1 MLDVKKQSALL
12 GVCLGVFGCFTFMAF
27 VAFYLKSNEIH
38 EVEYDVNTVTAGDYT
53 VEMEINK
60 KMWNKFKDS
69 EYFSGRKADGISP
82 GQAFEDYLIDTIQ
95 HEMSHLNDGRP
106 EHKKFKNEK
115 TTVAS
120 VQLAF
125 DNAKVI
131 GCL

>member
-1 MLDVKKQSALL
+1 
-12 GVCLGVFGCFTFMAF
+12 MAF

-53 VEMEINK
+53 VEMEVSKTMWDNFKGSDFFSNK
-60 KMWNKFKDS
+60 KA
-69 EYFSGRKADGISP
+69 EGISP
-82 GQAFEDYLIDTIQ
+82 GQAFEDYLIDNVQ
-95 HEMSHLNDGRP
+95 HEMSHYNDQKKK
-106 EHKKFKNEK
+106 KKFNIEK

-131 GCL
+131 DCLQRRGAAIKAT